1 MSKKGRKKDVTRAII
16 KSLISYVLTI
26 AIFLAAGVVVLSYFD
41 DNDLLSLL
49 GYFLVFVGVLMV
61 LLSPILIP
69 KDIIRIKRA
78 HCSNCGCKFNYNED
92 IEWEEGG
99 REETNNK
106 VISIVDFN
114 CECSICGETKSFSKK
129 FTIATVNVDTTG
141 RRKVKNYNL
150 AKLVKDY
157 LK

>member
-26 AIFLAAGVVVLSYFD
+26 AIFLVAGVVVLSYFD
-41 DNDLLSLL
+41 DNDLLLL
-49 GYFLVFVGVLMV
+49 VGYFLAACGGFAILF
-61 LLSPILIP
+61 SPILIP

-92 IEWEEGG
+92 IEWEEGE
-99 REETNNK
+99 RIETKNS
-106 VISIVDFN
+106 IDSIVDFN
-114 CECSICGETKSFSKK
+114 CQCSICGETKSFSKK